1 MSSAESY
8 IDKFHFFITDLKNSV
23 DTCLPWKTVRIHPTD
38 RPWTTKRIKMLIK
51 KRQTAFIRD
60 GKDSASYRL
69 LRNKVHWEIRS
80 AKYDYYH
87 HKVSDLEQTDSK
99 KWWRQIK
106 LSTGQDIEQEWY
118 HQFLGENCPDI
129 KSLAN
134 VVNDH
139 FISLTS
145 DFVPL
150 TPPGV
155 TNQQVPPDL
164 LVSVREVHNSLSSLN
179 VGKAIG
185 PDMIPNRS

>member
-1 MSSAESY
+1 M
-8 IDKFHFFITDLKNSV
+8 
-23 DTCLPWKTVRIHPTD
+23 
-38 RPWTTKRIKMLIK
+38 
-51 KRQTAFIRD
+51 
-60 GKDSASYRL
+60 
-69 LRNKVHWEIRS
+69 
-80 AKYDYYH
+80 
-87 HKVSDLEQTDSK
+87 DSK

-145 DFVPL
+145 DFVSL

>member
-1 MSSAESY
+1 
-8 IDKFHFFITDLKNSV
+8 
-23 DTCLPWKTVRIHPTD
+23 
-38 RPWTTKRIKMLIK
+38 MLIK

-145 DFVPL
+145 DFVSL